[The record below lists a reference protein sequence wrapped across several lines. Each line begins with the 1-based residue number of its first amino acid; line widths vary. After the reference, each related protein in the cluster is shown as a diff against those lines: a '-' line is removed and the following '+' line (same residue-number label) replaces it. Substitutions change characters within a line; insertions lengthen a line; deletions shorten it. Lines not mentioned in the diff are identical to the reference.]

1 MARRRKALGRG
12 LGAIFPDAPA
22 ANAPPAPG
30 AADAPATSRAR
41 RAASAGRAA
50 PAAPASPAAPAPA
63 ELPVADIAPNP
74 EQPRRRFEPRALKT
88 LADSIRRHGVLQPVV
103 VRHAPPGATAR
114 FELVVGERRWRAAK
128 QAGRRTLPAT
138 IQETAP
144 DALLELALVENVQ
157 RADLNALELAHAFR
171 ALAAAGW
178 TQEQM
183 GRRLGLARSSVANH
197 LRLLDLSRELQ
208 EEVETGALS
217 PGHAKALL
225 GLTAPAQRRQL
236 RRRIAAEGLS
246 VRQTEDAARHM
257 APAPR
262 RGKRARRPAASAGA
276 GAADV
281 DLRDLVRRLETRL
294 QAKVRIP
301 GAQRG
306 KLEVSY
312 HSPEELHRIA
322 EAILEAAG

>member
-1 MARRRKALGRG
+1 M
-12 LGAIFPDAPA
+12 
-22 ANAPPAPG
+22 
-30 AADAPATSRAR
+30 
-41 RAASAGRAA
+41 
-50 PAAPASPAAPAPA
+50 
-63 ELPVADIAPNP
+63 
-74 EQPRRRFEPRALKT
+74 
-88 LADSIRRHGVLQPVV
+88 
-103 VRHAPPGATAR
+103 
-114 FELVVGERRWRAAK
+114 
-128 QAGRRTLPAT
+128 
-138 IQETAP
+138 
-144 DALLELALVENVQ
+144 ENVQ

-262 RGKRARRPAASAGA
+262 RGKRARRAAASA

>member
-12 LGAIFPDAPA
+12 LGAIFPDAD
-22 ANAPPAPG
+22 APPAPG
-30 AADAPATSRAR
+30 AADAPATSRTR

-50 PAAPASPAAPAPA
+50 PTAPA

-88 LADSIRRHGVLQPVV
+88 LADSILRHGVLQPVV
-103 VRHAPPGATAR
+103 VRHAPPGAAAR

-262 RGKRARRPAASAGA
+262 RGKRARRAAASSGA

-322 EAILEAAG
+322 EAILEAAD

>member
-12 LGAIFPDAPA
+12 LGAIFPDAPHAPA
-22 ANAPPAPG
+22 APAPNAPG
-30 AADAPATSRAR
+30 AADAAAPAR
-41 RAASAGRAA
+41 RARAGRAA
-50 PAAPASPAAPAPA
+50 PAPAAQ

-103 VRHAPPGATAR
+103 VRHAPLGAAAR

-138 IQETAP
+138 IQDTSP

-171 ALAAAGW
+171 ALATAGW

-197 LRLLDLSRELQ
+197 LRLLDLSRDLQ
-208 EEVETGALS
+208 EDVETGALS

-225 GLTAPAQRRQL
+225 GLSAPAQRRQL

-246 VRQTEDAARHM
+246 VRQTEDAARNM
-257 APAPR
+257 APAP
-262 RGKRARRPAASAGA
+262 RGKRARRPAAAAAAST

-281 DLRDLVRRLETRL
+281 DLRDLVRRLEARL

-322 EAILEAAG
+322 EAILEPAG

>member
-1 MARRRKALGRG
+1 M
-12 LGAIFPDAPA
+12 
-22 ANAPPAPG
+22 
-30 AADAPATSRAR
+30 
-41 RAASAGRAA
+41 
-50 PAAPASPAAPAPA
+50 
-63 ELPVADIAPNP
+63 PVADIAPNP

>member
-12 LGAIFPDAPA
+12 LGAIFPDAPHAPA
-22 ANAPPAPG
+22 APAPNAPG
-30 AADAPATSRAR
+30 AADAAAPAR
-41 RAASAGRAA
+41 RARVGRTAPA
-50 PAAPASPAAPAPA
+50 PAAPAAQ

-103 VRHAPPGATAR
+103 VRHAPPGAAAR

-138 IQETAP
+138 IQNTSP

-197 LRLLDLSRELQ
+197 LRLLDLSRDLQ
-208 EEVETGALS
+208 EDVETGALS

-225 GLTAPAQRRQL
+225 GLSAPAQRRQL

-246 VRQTEDAARHM
+246 VRQTEDAARRM
-257 APAPR
+257 APAP
-262 RGKRARRPAASAGA
+262 RGKRARRRAAPADT

-281 DLRDLVRRLETRL
+281 DLRDLVRRLEARL

-322 EAILEAAG
+322 EAILEPAG

>member
-12 LGAIFPDAPA
+12 LGAIFPDEPAAPA
-22 ANAPPAPG
+22 AKGQG
-30 AADAPATSRAR
+30 AAKAPATRAR

-50 PAAPASPAAPAPA
+50 PAGPDAAPAPQ
-63 ELPVADIAPNP
+63 ELPIAEIAPNP
-74 EQPRRRFEPRALKT
+74 EQPRRRFDPRALKT

-103 VRHAPPGATAR
+103 VRHAPPGAAAR
-114 FELVVGERRWRAAK
+114 FELIVGERRWRAAK
-128 QAGRRTLPAT
+128 QAGRRSLPAT
-138 IQETAP
+138 IQQTTP

-171 ALAAAGW
+171 ALAEAGW

-197 LRLLDLSRELQ
+197 LRLLELSRELQ
-208 EEVETGALS
+208 EDVETGALS

-225 GLTAPAQRRQL
+225 SLTAPAQRRQL

-257 APAPR
+257 DPAPR
-262 RGKRARRPAASAGA
+262 RGKRARRPAAATTSAS
-276 GAADV
+276 AADV
-281 DLRDLVRRLETRL
+281 DLRDLVRRLEARL

-301 GAQRG
+301 GARRG

>member
-41 RAASAGRAA
+41 RAA
-50 PAAPASPAAPAPA
+50 PAAPAAPAPA

-103 VRHAPPGATAR
+103 VRHAPPGAAAR

-262 RGKRARRPAASAGA
+262 RGKRARRPAAAASA

>member
-22 ANAPPAPG
+22 APAPNAPNAPG
-30 AADAPATSRAR
+30 AADAATPRAR

-50 PAAPASPAAPAPA
+50 AAPAAQ

-103 VRHAPPGATAR
+103 VRHAPPGAAAR

-138 IQETAP
+138 IQNTSP

-157 RADLNALELAHAFR
+157 RADLNALELAHAFS

-178 TQEQM
+178 TQDQM

-197 LRLLDLSRELQ
+197 LRLLDLSRDLQ
-208 EEVETGALS
+208 EDVETGALS

-225 GLTAPAQRRQL
+225 GLSAPAQRRQL

-262 RGKRARRPAASAGA
+262 RGKRARRPAGAAAAA

-281 DLRDLVRRLETRL
+281 DLRDLVRRLEARL

>member
-12 LGAIFPDAPA
+12 LGAIFPDEPAAPA
-22 ANAPPAPG
+22 KARG
-30 AADAPATSRAR
+30 AVKAPATRAR
-41 RAASAGRAA
+41 GAASAGRAA
-50 PAAPASPAAPAPA
+50 PAGPDEAPAPL
-63 ELPVADIAPNP
+63 ELPVAEIAPNP
-74 EQPRRRFEPRALKT
+74 EQPRRRFDPRALKT

-103 VRHAPPGATAR
+103 VRHAPPGAAAR
-114 FELVVGERRWRAAK
+114 FELIVGERRWRAAK
-128 QAGRRTLPAT
+128 QAGRRSLPAT
-138 IQETAP
+138 IQQTTP

-171 ALAAAGW
+171 ALAEAGW

-197 LRLLDLSRELQ
+197 LRLLELSRELQ
-208 EEVETGALS
+208 EDVETGALS

-225 GLTAPAQRRQL
+225 SLTAPAQRRQL

-262 RGKRARRPAASAGA
+262 RGKRARHPAAAPA
-276 GAADV
+276 DTADV
-281 DLRDLVRRLETRL
+281 DLRDLVRRLEARL

-322 EAILEAAG
+322 EAILETAG

>member
-12 LGAIFPDAPA
+12 LGAIFPDAPTAPA
-22 ANAPPAPG
+22 APAPNAPG
-30 AADAPATSRAR
+30 AADAPTARAR
-41 RAASAGRAA
+41 RAAPTTAA
-50 PAAPASPAAPAPA
+50 PAAQ

-103 VRHAPPGATAR
+103 VRHAPPGAAAR

-138 IQETAP
+138 IQNTSP

-171 ALAAAGW
+171 ALADAGW

-197 LRLLDLSRELQ
+197 LRLLDLSRDLQ
-208 EEVETGALS
+208 EDVETGALS

-225 GLTAPAQRRQL
+225 SLTAPAQRRQL

-246 VRQTEDAARHM
+246 VRQTEDAARRM
-257 APAPR
+257 APLR
-262 RGKRARRPAASAGA
+262 RGKRARRPTGGVAAAGT

-281 DLRDLVRRLETRL
+281 DLRDLVRRLEARL

-322 EAILEAAG
+322 EAILESAG